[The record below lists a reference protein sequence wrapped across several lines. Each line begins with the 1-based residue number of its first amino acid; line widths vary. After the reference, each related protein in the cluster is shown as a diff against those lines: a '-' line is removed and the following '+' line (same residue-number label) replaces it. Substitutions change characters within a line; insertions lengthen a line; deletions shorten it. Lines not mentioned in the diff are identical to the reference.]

1 MKLYHGEYTPATLV
15 AIANSKN
22 YRTAVSPFG
31 QPAGNVVRYVGKA
44 VKWKFVRGDSFWKLA
59 ESDPTVGRIAEGLR
73 KAISISKQA
82 AGTYGVAMVRLFD
95 GRTVILPRK
104 VVKQMQLAGKEG
116 VSIVS
121 ELPYGESAKS
131 VRKKYGIKG
140 EYKAFA
146 PTVAVAV
153 PAPV

>member
-1 MKLYHGEYTPATLV
+1 
-15 AIANSKN
+15 
-22 YRTAVSPFG
+22 
-31 QPAGNVVRYVGKA
+31 
-44 VKWKFVRGDSFWKLA
+44 
-59 ESDPTVGRIAEGLR
+59 
-73 KAISISKQA
+73 
-82 AGTYGVAMVRLFD
+82 
-95 GRTVILPRK
+95 
-104 VVKQMQLAGKEG
+104 MQIAGKEG